1 MANRHHLDGEPF
13 YCTFCGSGFN
23 EYGACEDVRCKLET
37 KETAMKRKRKSS
49 RKSSRDAGCQEH
61 SEVLK
66 SAGVHIEGDGGEH
79 GEVLRACG
87 IPGY

>member
-1 MANRHHLDGEPF
+1 MANRTPDDGEPF
-13 YCTFCGSGFN
+13 YCTYCGSGYE

-37 KETAMKRKRKSS
+37 KETAMKRVKPRA
-49 RKSSRDAGCQEH
+49 AGCQEH